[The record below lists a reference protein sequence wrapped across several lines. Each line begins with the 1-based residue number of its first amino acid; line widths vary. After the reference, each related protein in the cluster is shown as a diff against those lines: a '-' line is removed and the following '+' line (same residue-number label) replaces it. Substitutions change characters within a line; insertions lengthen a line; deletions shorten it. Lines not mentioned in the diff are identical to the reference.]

1 MMKKIIDFAITK
13 TNLNNIVLIHTMVQI
28 DSTETK
34 TGNDVLQQQQQ
45 QQHSE
50 RRQKPGSKASESL
63 LILLV
68 CLFIV
73 SWKR

>member
-13 TNLNNIVLIHTMVQI
+13 TNRNNILLIHTMVQI
-28 DSTETK
+28 DLTETK
-34 TGNDVLQQQQQ
+34 TKNDATTTANNK
-45 QQHSE
+45 
-50 RRQKPGSKASESL
+50 RWQKLGSKASESL

-73 SWKR
+73 KQKTVN